1 MMNDSGFDE
10 KVLGNTQAL
19 LDASERM
26 FPRVGDALFA
36 HLLTTVM
43 LAKSAG
49 MTLEHLLEGVGAAY
63 RDIQVAHEQMKEGA
77 NDGN

>member
-19 LDASERM
+19 LDASERL

-43 LAKSAG
+43 LARSVD

-63 RDIQVAHEQMKEGA
+63 RDIHRAHEQQEGA

>member
-43 LAKSAG
+43 LAKSVD

-63 RDIQVAHEQMKEGA
+63 RDIHRAQEQQEGA
-77 NDGN
+77 HDGN

>member
-19 LDASERM
+19 LDASERL
-26 FPRVGDALFA
+26 FPRMGDALFA

-43 LAKSAG
+43 LARSVD

-63 RDIQVAHEQMKEGA
+63 RDIHRAHEQQEGA